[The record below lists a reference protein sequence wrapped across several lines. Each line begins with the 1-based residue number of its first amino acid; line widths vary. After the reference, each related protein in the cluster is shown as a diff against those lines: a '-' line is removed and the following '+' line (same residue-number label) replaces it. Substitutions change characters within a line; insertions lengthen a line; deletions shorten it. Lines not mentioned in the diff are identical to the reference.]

1 MWMTIRDGTRVW
13 CVLVVLC
20 VIIYEDGFVDF
31 VFQIAS
37 IISKID
43 VSLEQSLVH
52 GWNHLVDFVNSDRS
66 YFDPCGS
73 CLLVENNDNCKLGW
87 VEHWTTIMSNT
98 SAGTSSKPRASSSQP
113 SETSSKRKRG
123 VFQKEL
129 QHMMYGFGD
138 DPNPLPESV
147 ALMEDIVVEYVTELV
162 HKAQDIGSQRGKLSV
177 EDFLYLIR
185 KDLPKLNRCSEL
197 LSMNEELKQ
206 ARKVFES
213 DEEKLRKVFEVDET
227 AEG

>member
-1 MWMTIRDGTRVW
+1 MYYLSRQSKAIDS
-13 CVLVVLC
+13 CPFFDLAKVLANGSLSCIIIESDMLVLLQLQSRTLTHC
-20 VIIYEDGFVDF
+20 IGRSKNI
-31 VFQIAS
+31 FQ
-37 IISKID
+37 
-43 VSLEQSLVH
+43 
-52 GWNHLVDFVNSDRS
+52 
-66 YFDPCGS
+66 
-73 CLLVENNDNCKLGW
+73 
-87 VEHWTTIMSNT
+87 HWTITMSNS
-98 SAGTSSKPRASSSQP
+98 SAGTSSKPRAASSQP

-185 KDLPKLNRCSEL
+185 KDLPKLNRCTEL

-213 DEEKLRKVFEVDET
+213 DEEKLRKVFEVDESV
-227 AEG
+227 EG